1 MFLIFLEEFHSL
13 SVLALD
19 LLFKLQY
26 LKLKLFLS
34 SDYVLRWSCILR
46 HYLRDLEVQGVVELI
61 LHIVSKL
68 GDLPHNLFVV
78 FAFGSD
84 QFALQVDNLIDYLF

>member
-46 HYLRDLEVQGVVELI
+46 NLIQNLKAPGVVEVI
-61 LHIVSKL
+61 LRLNSKFYNL
-68 GDLPHNLFVV
+68 SHSLFVV
-78 FAFGSD
+78 FAFGS
-84 QFALQVDNLIDYLF
+84 N